1 MTSAARAATLPTRS
15 RAKVALALAVTVDM
29 QSNLIPVHIARKAE
43 ARAAWLDLVL
53 EQLGAARTAADALGI
68 PGLAARIAQA
78 QADATRLRQR

>member
-1 MTSAARAATLPTRS
+1 MQRNLTAFDPAA
-15 RAKVALALAVTVDM
+15 K
-29 QSNLIPVHIARKAE
+29 IE